1 MDKEKLFKAAQIN
14 DAIGNLRT
22 KIHTIEKFKTD
33 DVKINIRQDGFNTS
47 VMIPDELK
55 KPIMALIDDHYK
67 SRLEKLEQE
76 FEEL

>member
-14 DAIGNLRT
+14 DAISNLRT
-22 KIHTIEKFKTD
+22 KIHTIERFKTYD
-33 DVKINIRQDGFNTS
+33 FKINMCQEGFNMTITIS
-47 VMIPDELK
+47 DELK
-55 KPIMALIDDHYK
+55 KPIIAIIDDHYK